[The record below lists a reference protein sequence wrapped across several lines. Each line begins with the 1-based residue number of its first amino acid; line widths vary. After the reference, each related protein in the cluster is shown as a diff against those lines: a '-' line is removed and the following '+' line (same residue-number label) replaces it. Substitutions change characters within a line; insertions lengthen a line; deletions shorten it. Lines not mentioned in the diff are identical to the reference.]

1 MIPRCRVLIVGYIL
15 YLMLS
20 EKGSVVFS
28 PAYKEIIARTP
39 HIKYRTSLILK
50 IALAVFVS

>member
-1 MIPRCRVLIVGYIL
+1 M
-15 YLMLS
+15 
-20 EKGSVVFS
+20 VFS

-50 IALAVFVS
+50 IALVIFVADRSRLEGHPGNR